1 VQWYDWDHKRVK
13 GWKQNGTEL
22 PFGTRILSSDE
33 WSGALNALPA
43 LTSAEDEAPSQAEAA
58 YRQLRDKLIM
68 LEIRPG
74 EPINDGQLAVEFGS
88 GRTPVREAIKRL
100 EVDHLVVSYPRRGTF
115 ATNVDFTEL
124 ADVSEV
130 RELLEP
136 LAARRAATR
145 ASAAMRREL
154 LQVAKTIA
162 ELDPSPAESRELM
175 RYDLTVH
182 RLIYKAAAN
191 PHLENTLIRYDNLAT
206 RIWCVVLDKVPSVSG
221 HITEHVELL
230 EAVAEGDAD
239 RAAKLALHH
248 VTSFEETIRTVL

>member
-1 VQWYDWDHKRVK
+1 M
-13 GWKQNGTEL
+13 
-22 PFGTRILSSDE
+22 
-33 WSGALNALPA
+33 NALPV
-43 LTSAEDEAPSQAEAA
+43 LPQVEDAVLSQAEAA

-74 EPINDGQLAVEFGS
+74 EPLNDGQLAVELGF

-115 ATNVDFTEL
+115 ATSVDFTEL

-136 LAARRAATR
+136 LAARSAAIR
-145 ASAAMRREL
+145 ASVSMRQEL
-154 LQVAKTIA
+154 LDVASAIA
-162 ELDPSPAESRELM
+162 ALEPGPSESRELM

-182 RLIYKAAAN
+182 RLIYKAAGN
-191 PHLENTLIRYDNLAT
+191 PHLEDTLIRYDNLAT
-206 RIWCVVLDKVPSVSG
+206 RIWCLVLDKLPSVSG

-230 EAVAEGDAD
+230 KAVAEGDAD
-239 RAAKLALHH
+239 RAAELALHH
-248 VTSFEETIRTVL
+248 VTSFEETVRKVL

>member
-1 VQWYDWDHKRVK
+1 M
-13 GWKQNGTEL
+13 
-22 PFGTRILSSDE
+22 
-33 WSGALNALPA
+33 NALTVLPP
-43 LTSAEDEAPSQAEAA
+43 AEDEALSQAEAA

-74 EPINDGQLAVEFGS
+74 EPINDGQLAAELGF

-115 ATNVDFTEL
+115 ATTVDFTEL
-124 ADVSEV
+124 ADVSEI

-145 ASAAMRREL
+145 ATPPCAANSWTSPRPLRNWP
-154 LQVAKTIA
+154 
-162 ELDPSPAESRELM
+162 PSPAESRELM

-182 RLIYKAAAN
+182 RLIYRAAAN
-191 PHLENTLIRYDNLAT
+191 PHLEDTLIRYDNLAT
-206 RIWCVVLDKVPSVSG
+206 RIWCLVLDKVPSVSG

-230 EAVAEGDAD
+230 KAVAEGDAD
-239 RAAKLALHH
+239 RAGELALHH
-248 VTSFEETIRTVL
+248 VTSFEETIRKVL